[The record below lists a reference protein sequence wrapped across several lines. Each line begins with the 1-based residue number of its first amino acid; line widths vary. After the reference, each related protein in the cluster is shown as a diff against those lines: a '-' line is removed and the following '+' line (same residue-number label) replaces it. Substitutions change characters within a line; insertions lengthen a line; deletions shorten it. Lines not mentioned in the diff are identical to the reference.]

1 MITIKHKECLK
12 YSKIETSSE
21 TSKSGDRSLAIPVE
35 LPTRELTRTS
45 SAY

>member
-12 YSKIETSSE
+12 YSKFETRSE
-21 TSKSGDRSLAIPVE
+21 TSKYGDRSLAIPVE
-35 LPTRELTRTS
+35 LPTSELARTS